1 MTWERASGEPSPF
14 VPNPPLKAGK
24 QDIRTLRRLSE
35 AFLDQQ
41 VLGIAH
47 ENGWKAYHVRDSRR
61 VIQGDTG
68 YPDGTLARNGQV
80 VIMECKT
87 EQGVLEASQL
97 NWLVVLGW
105 LGFDGQWV
113 QRIDGDA
120 ATVRVYVVRPSDWD
134 ERRIHAVLK

>member
-1 MTWERASGEPSPF
+1 VT
-14 VPNPPLKAGK
+14 

-35 AFLDQQ
+35 AYLDQQ

-68 YPDGTLARNGQV
+68 YPDWTLARDGKV
-80 VIMECKT
+80 VLMECKT
-87 EQGVLEASQL
+87 EAGRLEPAQVEWLEA
-97 NWLVVLGW
+97 LGW
-105 LGFDGQWV
+105 PGFDDQWGQWGLV
-113 QRIDGDA
+113 
-120 ATVRVYVVRPSDWD
+120 TLPHVYVVRPSDWD